1 MDMLDVVYCGEK
13 NSKKQQNKKT
23 IHVHITA
30 HARDTERRTCQY
42 EQNSSNCKTATV
54 AATAT

>member
-1 MDMLDVVYCGEK
+1 MLSIGVYCGEK
-13 NSKKQQNKKT
+13 NSKKQKNKKT

-30 HARDTERRTCQY
+30 HTRDSERRTYQY
-42 EQNSSNCKTATV
+42 EQNSSNCKTAAV